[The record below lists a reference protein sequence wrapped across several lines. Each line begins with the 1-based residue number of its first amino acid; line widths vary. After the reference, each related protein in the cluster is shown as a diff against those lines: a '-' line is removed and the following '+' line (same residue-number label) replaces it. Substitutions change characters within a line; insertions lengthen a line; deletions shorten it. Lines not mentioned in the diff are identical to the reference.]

1 MIQIW
6 QSYLYTEFDSDN
18 TGIKKEKNNFKSMQV
33 MMKVREI
40 K

>member
-18 TGIKKEKNNFKSMQV
+18 IKNEKKIFKSMQV

>member
-18 TGIKKEKNNFKSMQV
+18 IKNEKKNLNQCK
-33 MMKVREI
+33 
-40 K
+40 

>member
-18 TGIKKEKNNFKSMQV
+18 IKNEKNNFKSMQV